1 MLNKASDLLLL
12 IYRERFKRTLLI
24 FNNKNYF
31 NFTVICQNDLI
42 LDTKKLTMELF
53 KSGNPTLSEKA
64 FKNTLYIDQND
75 SMTVRGT
82 LNKFGF
88 MFLMLMGTAYY
99 SWKEYAGG
107 GDVQPLIWGG
117 AIGGLVIALVIMFK
131 KEWSPYLAPLY
142 ALLEGLFIGA
152 ISAYY
157 NDAFANKMPNIIM
170 NAVGLTFGTA
180 ISMYFLYS
188 FKIIQAT
195 EKFKSI
201 VFTATAGIAVFYL
214 IAMVVRMFGVE
225 RAFLHEG
232 SLMGIGFSLVVVA
245 IAALNLILDFD
256 MMEKASEAG
265 APKYMEWYGAFG
277 LMVTIVWLY
286 LEILRLLSKL
296 SSRK

>member
-1 MLNKASDLLLL
+1 MD
-12 IYRERFKRTLLI
+12 
-24 FNNKNYF
+24 
-31 NFTVICQNDLI
+31 
-42 LDTKKLTMELF
+42 LF
-53 KSGNPTLSEKA
+53 KSGNPTLTEKA
-64 FKNTLYIDQND
+64 FKTTEYIDISH

-88 MFLMLMGTAYY
+88 MLLMLLGTAFY
-99 SWKEYAGG
+99 SWKEYATGG
-107 GDVQPLIWGG
+107 NVQPLIWGG

-131 KEWSPYLAPLY
+131 KEWAPYLAPLY

-157 NDAFANKMPNIIM
+157 NEAFAGKMPNIIM

-180 ISMYFLYS
+180 IAMYFLYS

-195 EKFKSI
+195 EKFKAI
-201 VFTATAGIAVFYL
+201 IFTATAGIAIFYV
-214 IAMVVRMFGVE
+214 IAMVLRIFGIQM
-225 RAFLHEG
+225 AFLHEG

-256 MMEKASEAG
+256 MMEKGAAAG
-265 APKYMEWYGAFG
+265 APKYMEWFGAFG

-296 SSRK
+296 GSRK

>member
-1 MLNKASDLLLL
+1 MD
-12 IYRERFKRTLLI
+12 
-24 FNNKNYF
+24 
-31 NFTVICQNDLI
+31 
-42 LDTKKLTMELF
+42 LF

-64 FKNTLYIDQND
+64 FQNTGYIDYAN

-99 SWKEYAGG
+99 SWKEFATGG
-107 GDVQPLIWGG
+107 NVQPLIWGG
-117 AIGGLVIALVIMFK
+117 AIGGLVVAFVIMFK

-157 NDAFANKMPNIIM
+157 NEAFAAKMPNIIM

-180 ISMYFLYS
+180 IAMYVLYS
-188 FKIIQAT
+188 FKIIRAT
-195 EKFKSI
+195 EKFKAII
-201 VFTATAGIAVFYL
+201 VTATAGIAIFYL
-214 IAMVVRMFGVE
+214 IAMVLRMFNVQM
-225 RAFLHEG
+225 AFLHEG

-245 IAALNLILDFD
+245 VAALNLILDFD
-256 MMEKASEAG
+256 MMEKGAAAG